1 MKKKVVSLMLVLAM
15 TVSMTACGNK
25 NNAADMQMLSKTQ
38 KPVQNQAAAKKQ

>member
-15 TVSMTACGNK
+15 TVSMTACGNRTMPQM
-25 NNAADMQMLSKTQ
+25 MQMLSKTQ